1 MSTTTKPPVG
11 IAAPVNAT
19 GRAIY
24 GEIERI
30 DAVIGRMRGERA
42 ELVKSYAL
50 ANTDPVAMQDGNPAP
65 AKPHGLSAAGRK
77 AISQATKARHAKERR
92 EKAAALAKKSHH
104 KKPAEKVMHA
114 GA

>member
-1 MSTTTKPPVG
+1 
-11 IAAPVNAT
+11 VNAT

-50 ANTDPVAMQDGNPAP
+50 ANTDPVAIQDGNPAP

-92 EKAAALAKKSHH
+92 EKAAAAKAEAAALAKAKKSHH
-104 KKPAEKVMHA
+104 KVMTA
-114 GA
+114 